1 MSLRQAGPAKVSRDA
16 VQASFPRPWETR
28 EGHMEP
34 TALKVMIVSM
44 LTWISAHTNY
54 PMPTDAPMIAL
65 VPHEYIESVA
75 CQGPCDVIGVYTDE
89 RVVYLQNTLAIES
102 NVCAQSV
109 LLHELV
115 HYNQD
120 LNNRFAN
127 LPPVFRW
134 QLREREAQDV
144 QKMYLSE
151 FGRTVDFSKTFQL
164 GAFSGDSCGYP
175 QYAGG

>member
-1 MSLRQAGPAKVSRDA
+1 
-16 VQASFPRPWETR
+16 
-28 EGHMEP
+28 MEP
-34 TALKVMIVSM
+34 TALKAMIVSM
-44 LTWISAHTNY
+44 LAWISGHTHY
-54 PMPTDAPMIAL
+54 PMPADTPVIAV

-75 CQGPCDVIGVYTDE
+75 CTGPCDVIGVYTDAG
-89 RVVYLQNTLAIES
+89 VVYIENTLAIET

-120 LNNRFAN
+120 LAERFAN

-134 QLREREAQDV
+134 QLREKEAQHV
-144 QKMYLSE
+144 QKAYLTE
-151 FGRTVDFSKTFQL
+151 HGRTVDFSKNFHLGTFN
-164 GAFSGDSCGYP
+164 GDSCGYP